1 MKEMTASESLA
12 LIAET
17 MNNSRRTILR
27 SGAKHFIL
35 WGVLLTVMSLV
46 VYLLWHTT
54 GKAVWNLLW
63 FAMPV
68 VGYTLVALM
77 DRKESPVPK
86 NEIGRLLGPI
96 WGIFGIFAMAL
107 SAIAAFFLPMNITL
121 MIIVLLGL
129 AESISGAVL
138 KNWPII
144 IAGCILGIGGAV
156 AAVLL
161 KTEAQLLLFTLGGIL
176 LALTG
181 VIVKLQ
187 YK

>member
-1 MKEMTASESLA
+1 MEQMKEMTASESLA

-68 VGYTLVALM
+68 VGN
-77 DRKESPVPK
+77 R
-86 NEIGRLLGPI
+86 I
-96 WGIFGIFAMAL
+96 
-107 SAIAAFFLPMNITL
+107 
-121 MIIVLLGL
+121 
-129 AESISGAVL
+129 
-138 KNWPII
+138 
-144 IAGCILGIGGAV
+144 
-156 AAVLL
+156 
-161 KTEAQLLLFTLGGIL
+161 
-176 LALTG
+176 
-181 VIVKLQ
+181 
-187 YK
+187 